1 MISSVEHRICPDRR
15 DRDMGPPQGMFD
27 RRSYTER
34 RLPEVR
40 EEIISDAEWE
50 TYFGKGLRRSRDVSA
65 IHGELMDILREL
77 DDDKPARQ

>member
-1 MISSVEHRICPDRR
+1 MISSVEQRICPDRR
-15 DRDMGPPQGMFD
+15 DRDTGPPPGMLD
-27 RRSYTER
+27 RRSYIER

-40 EEIISDAEWE
+40 EEMMSDAEWE